1 MTVTSRENQA
11 QFYWQS
17 SAAGLLLGIALGG
30 LTGIGVALYMGTGSS
45 AEYTPASMLLALP
58 LLGVLVGAV
67 CGGAAGVAGSM
78 YTSQW
83 GRLPHFLL
91 TASVALMTAAALG
104 ALFTA
109 FSPTGWAYSAA
120 IALPASVV
128 LGLALPRAAERLR
141 RPRSIES
148 HEFE

>member
-1 MTVTSRENQA
+1 MTSRENQA

-30 LTGIGVALYMGTGSS
+30 LTGIGVALYLGTGPS
-45 AEYTPASMLLALP
+45 AEYTPASVLVALP

-91 TASVALMTAAALG
+91 TAAVALTSAAALG
-104 ALFTA
+104 ALLTA
-109 FSPTGWAYSAA
+109 FSRTGWAYSAA
-120 IALPASVV
+120 IALPASVA

-141 RPRSIES
+141 RPRSTRADE
-148 HEFE
+148 HE